1 MSFLY
6 VKIKDLYLC
15 HHAHKCPQ
23 SEHPEWNTDQVL
35 QTEIYT
41 HIKHLSDGQVRVSKR
56 IQFLVLCIFNFLTFL
71 HFKPVV

>member
-1 MSFLY
+1 MQFLY

-23 SEHPEWNTDQVL
+23 SEHPEWDTDQVL

-41 HIKHLSDGQVRVSKR
+41 HIKHLSDDQVRIQLLVSH
-56 IQFLVLCIFNFLTFL
+56 IFNFLKLT
-71 HFKPVV
+71 H